1 MIKIRRLYSEPETF
15 TPVNFYDGINLIVGE
30 PNPTSNKTNGVG
42 KTLLIEFINFCLL
55 KDFKFSRVSKI
66 PSSSY
71 SSDNTICLDVIINNV
86 NCTLKRNIKRQNEPV
101 IIYGKKRKEFDSI
114 QDALEFLT
122 SKLFNKQSSNE
133 VPSFRSMMGPLIRD
147 EGSEFKSIVDC
158 YDTTLKL
165 APDLT
170 PHLYLFGI
178 KIDLYKKIKN
188 LFLEIDKATKTK
200 SKIKGDIELLSGVSL
215 TKAKAELNEINSQL
229 DIIKSEMTSL
239 DNNISY
245 EYIRDEASELDI
257 RIGNLRN
264 RKAVLNNELKKINLL
279 NGDNYINDNEVVD
292 IFNKFKSG
300 LGTNINKELSEV
312 IAFKKSI
319 DNFQNKILN
328 ERKLVISKE
337 LNEIETELKIAT
349 ASYADKMK
357 TLDISG
363 PLTNIKQLISVH
375 QKKVEEQ
382 SMLSALLQKYDKE
395 DNEIRVKKDE
405 KSSCLLELDF
415 EVKGKKETINNF
427 EETML
432 AMHEYIFGNK
442 KGYFEIKTIDKK
454 IILDFVLRID
464 DDGSH
469 SNEREKVF
477 FYDISLLLTSETF
490 SNHPGLLI
498 HDNIFDVDQDTLM
511 RSLNFL
517 AEKSSCLLDCQYIL
531 TLNSDKL
538 SKLENKQ
545 LKLDI
550 DNYKRVTLTKQNRF
564 LGRVYQQK

>member
-15 TPVNFYDGINLIVGE
+15 PPVNFYDGLNLIVGE
-30 PNPTSNKTNGVG
+30 PNSTSNKTNGVG

-71 SSDNTICLDVIINNV
+71 SSENTICLDVIINEV
-86 NCTLKRNIKRQNEPV
+86 NCTLKRNIKKQNEPV

-122 SKLFNKQSSNE
+122 SKLFHKQLPNE

-165 APDLT
+165 PPDLT

-215 TKAKAELNEINSQL
+215 TKAKAELNEMNSQL
-229 DIIKSEMTSL
+229 DIIKSEMASL

-264 RKAVLNNELKKINLL
+264 RKAILNIELKKINLL

-328 ERKLVISKE
+328 ERKSVISEE
-337 LNEIETELKIAT
+337 LKEIETELKIAT

-363 PLTNIKQLISVH
+363 PLTNIKQLILVH

-432 AMHEYIFGNK
+432 AMHDYIFGNK
-442 KGYFEIKTIDKK
+442 KGYFEIKTIDRK

-538 SKLENKQ
+538 SKLEKKQ

-550 DNYKRVTLTKQNRF
+550 DKYKRVTLTKQNRF

>member
-15 TPVNFYDGINLIVGE
+15 PPVNFYDGLNLIVGE
-30 PNPTSNKTNGVG
+30 PNSTSNKTNGVG

-71 SSDNTICLDVIINNV
+71 SSENTICLDVIINEV
-86 NCTLKRNIKRQNEPV
+86 NCTLKRNIKKQNEPV

-122 SKLFNKQSSNE
+122 SKLFHKQLPNE

-165 APDLT
+165 PPDLT

-215 TKAKAELNEINSQL
+215 TKAKAELNEMNSQL
-229 DIIKSEMTSL
+229 DIIKSEMASL

-264 RKAVLNNELKKINLL
+264 RKAILNIELKKINLL

-328 ERKLVISKE
+328 ERKSVISEE
-337 LNEIETELKIAT
+337 LKEIETELKIAT

-363 PLTNIKQLISVH
+363 PLTNIKQLILVH

-395 DNEIRVKKDE
+395 DNEIRVKKGE

-432 AMHEYIFGNK
+432 AMHDYIFGNK
-442 KGYFEIKTIDKK
+442 KGYFEIKTIDRK

-538 SKLENKQ
+538 SKLEKKQ

-550 DNYKRVTLTKQNRF
+550 DKYKRVTLTKQNRF

>member
-15 TPVNFYDGINLIVGE
+15 TPVKFYDGLNLIVGE

-71 SSDNTICLDVIINNV
+71 SSENTICLDVIINEV
-86 NCTLKRNIKRQNEPV
+86 NCTLKRNIKKQNEPV
-101 IIYGKKRKEFDSI
+101 IIYDKKRKEFDSI

-122 SKLFNKQSSNE
+122 SKLFHKQPSNE

-165 APDLT
+165 PPDLT

-188 LFLEIDKATKTK
+188 LFLEIDKATKTR

-229 DIIKSEMTSL
+229 DIIKSEMASL

-257 RIGNLRN
+257 RIGILRN
-264 RKAVLNNELKKINLL
+264 RKAILNNELKKINLL

-328 ERKLVISKE
+328 ERKSVISEE
-337 LNEIETELKIAT
+337 LKEIEKELKIAT
-349 ASYADKMK
+349 ASYADKIK

-363 PLTNIKQLISVH
+363 PLTNIKQLILVH

-405 KSSCLLELDF
+405 KSSWLLELDF
-415 EVKGKKETINNF
+415 EVKRKKETINNF

-432 AMHEYIFGNK
+432 AMHDYIFGNK

-538 SKLENKQ
+538 SKLEKKQ

-550 DNYKRVTLTKQNRF
+550 DKYKRVTLTKQNRF

>member
-30 PNPTSNKTNGVG
+30 PNPSSNKTNGVG

-71 SSDNTICLDVIINNV
+71 SSENTICLDVIINKV
-86 NCTLKRNIKRQNEPV
+86 NCTLKRNIKKQNEPV

-122 SKLFNKQSSNE
+122 SKLFHKQSSNE

-165 APDLT
+165 PPDLT

-188 LFLEIDKATKTK
+188 LFLDIDKATKTK

-328 ERKLVISKE
+328 ERKLVIFKE
-337 LNEIETELKIAT
+337 LKEIETELKNAT

-357 TLDISG
+357 TLDVSG
-363 PLTNIKQLISVH
+363 PLTNIKQLILVH

-454 IILDFVLRID
+454 LILDFVLRID

-538 SKLENKQ
+538 SKLEKKQ

-550 DNYKRVTLTKQNRF
+550 DKYKRVTLTKQNRF